1 MADDNPSLRHMFPC
15 TIWLFNIAI
24 ENPSSMEVSSWEN
37 HLFQWAIFH
46 GELLNNQR
54 VFLLAQRYDRREEIE
69 KITTGFSFLLQ
80 HLYLLVAEWGESSIN
95 QPVGT
100 IVSIVIHMYSI

>member
-1 MADDNPSLRHMFPC
+1 MEEEPSEAGAVHESIARPGGRRIADIADIAYSRC

-54 VFLLAQRYDRREEIE
+54 VIQ
-69 KITTGFSFLLQ
+69 K
-80 HLYLLVAEWGESSIN
+80 
-95 QPVGT
+95 
-100 IVSIVIHMYSI
+100 